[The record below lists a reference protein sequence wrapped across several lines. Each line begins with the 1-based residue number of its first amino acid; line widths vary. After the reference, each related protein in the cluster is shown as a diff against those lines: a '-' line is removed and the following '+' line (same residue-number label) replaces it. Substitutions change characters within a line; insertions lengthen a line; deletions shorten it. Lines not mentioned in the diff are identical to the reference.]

1 MTHYTVFTTPGE
13 LDLSALTTFGM
24 NAKPNTTNPIGF
36 FGTGLKYAIA
46 VLLRHDIPVTIY
58 TGGQEYHFYTK
69 ETDFRGKTFK
79 TCRYKAKGLWKGWK
93 YVELPFTTE
102 LGKHWELWQAFRELY
117 SNTLDEG
124 GELITSEHFL
134 EDLEVYDHKPKYP
147 GNSKNTWIAV
157 DGQAFADVVAKK
169 DEIFLPKDKLKL
181 VIANSDVEVYEGSSR
196 YIYYRGLRAYDL
208 RDWEKVTMYTYNY
221 IGRNA
226 GLTEDRTIKYL
237 FYVKEAIAS
246 LVAKSDD
253 RKFIGTLLKP
263 KGQYFEKD
271 LDYSTVYSK
280 SSTFDS
286 IVRRMGSSGAVSY
299 MPSSARSYYSDV
311 LNALPKTP
319 GTFVVSNAIWE
330 AIEAIHEKLG
340 EQSSDFSDW
349 ENAIDA
355 FQYELAALF
364 GRLPPVE
371 VKSSV
376 EGAEM
381 LPPGIYNAQISDVQE
396 SIVDGVASIT
406 VKAKVV
412 NDVDGDDIPF

>member
-1 MTHYTVFTTPGE
+1 MTKYTVFTTPGE

-24 NAKPNTTNPIGF
+24 NAKPGTTNPIGF

-46 VLLRHDIPVTIY
+46 VLLRHNIPVIIY

-124 GELITSEHFL
+124 GQLDVRTALIGES
-134 EDLEVYDHKPKYP
+134 PKDET
-147 GNSKNTWIAV
+147 NIV
-157 DGQAFADVVAKK
+157 VEGQAFADIAEHEK
-169 DEIFLPKDKLKL
+169 DQIFLNKDKLKL
-181 VIANSDVEVYEGSSR
+181 VTANSDVEVYEGSSR

-208 RDWEKVTMYTYNY
+208 RDWEKETMYTYNY
-221 IGRNA
+221 IGTNA

-246 LVAKSDD
+246 LVARSDD

-263 KGQYFEKD
+263 KDRYFEKD
-271 LDYSTVYSK
+271 LDYSSVYSK
-280 SSTFDS
+280 SKTFDS
-286 IVRRMGSSGAVSY
+286 VVWRMGSSGAASY
-299 MPSSARSYYSDV
+299 MPSSARTYYSDV
-311 LNALPKTP
+311 LSSVPKKP
-319 GTFVVSNAIWE
+319 GTIEVSDEIWA
-330 AIEAIHEKLG
+330 AIEAVYEKLV
-340 EQSSDFSDW
+340 EESHDFSDW

-355 FQYELAALF
+355 FKYELADKF
-364 GRLPPVE
+364 GRLDPTE
-371 VKSSV
+371 VRTEV
-376 EGAEM
+376 EGIKD
-381 LPPGIYNAQISDVQE
+381 LPPGTYNTQILDVQE
-396 SIVDGVASIT
+396 SVVDGVARIT
-406 VKAKVV
+406 IKTKVIDGDDNGDYNSV
-412 NDVDGDDIPF
+412 NGDDIPF